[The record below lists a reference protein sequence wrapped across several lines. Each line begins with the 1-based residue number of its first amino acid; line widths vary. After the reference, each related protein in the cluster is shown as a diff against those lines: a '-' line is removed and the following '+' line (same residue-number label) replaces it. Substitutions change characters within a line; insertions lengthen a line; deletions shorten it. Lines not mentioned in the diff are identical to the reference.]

1 MANELI
7 NVKNYLDESKQGDI
21 LYRSFDVVSKEDKI
35 KLFKVMN
42 GEGKKI
48 KECVNSVIEISDIYC
63 DVAVLKRRQADG
75 SEIEEKAPRI
85 VIIDKDGVTYT
96 AISKGIFNS
105 VRQIVG
111 IFGDCCDWTEPV
123 KAKVVLKSRTKDGQT
138 YNILTLDVIG

>member
-1 MANELI
+1 MANELM
-7 NVKNYLDESKQGDI
+7 NVTNYLESAKQGDI

-42 GEGKKI
+42 GDSKKI
-48 KECVNSVIEISDIYC
+48 KECVNSIIEISDIYC
-63 DVAVLKRRQADG
+63 DVAVLKRKQADG
-75 SEIEEKAPRI
+75 TETEDKAPRV

-96 AISKGIFNS
+96 AISKGVFNS

-111 IFGDCCDWTEPV
+111 IFGDCCEWTEPV
-123 KAKVVLKSRTKDGQT
+123 KVKVILKSRTRDGQT